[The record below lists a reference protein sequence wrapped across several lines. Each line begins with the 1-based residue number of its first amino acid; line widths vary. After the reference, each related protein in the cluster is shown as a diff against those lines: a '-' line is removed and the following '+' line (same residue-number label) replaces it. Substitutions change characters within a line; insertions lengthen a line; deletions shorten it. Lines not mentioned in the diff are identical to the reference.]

1 MTANRLW
8 EEERE
13 SDPRIDMEME
23 LLLEGIYR
31 ISGYDFRQYARS
43 SITRRVLNRMQVEKI
58 PTVTRMLEKVIHEEG
73 FLSQLLNDFSI
84 NVTEMFRDPGF
95 FQALREQVLPELA
108 KLPEIRIW
116 HAGCSSG
123 EEVFSMAILLK
134 EAGLY
139 DRSVLFATDIN
150 ENILQRAKQGV
161 FPLAKM
167 QAYTKNYLSSG
178 GARAFS
184 EYYTAD
190 RNAAYI
196 KPALMENMIFWQHN
210 LVTDYT
216 FNEFDMIICR
226 NVLIYFS
233 SELQSKVQKLF
244 FNSLSD
250 GGFLGL
256 GDKETLR
263 FSQSATD
270 YEDFV
275 EKNRIYRKKG
285 QTLL

>member
-1 MTANRLW
+1 MTAYHLW
-8 EEERE
+8 EEEME
-13 SDPRIDMEME
+13 SNPQVEME
-23 LLLEGIYR
+23 IDLLLEGIFQL
-31 ISGYDFRQYARS
+31 SGYDFRGYAKS
-43 SITRRVLNRMQVEKI
+43 SITRRVLNRMKIDNI
-58 PTVTRMLEKVIHEEG
+58 PTVTRVLDKAFHEKG
-73 FLSQLLNDFSI
+73 FLQQLLNDFSI
-84 NVTEMFRDPGF
+84 NVTEMFRDPEF
-95 FQALREQVLPELA
+95 FRALREQVLPELA

-139 DRSVLFATDIN
+139 ERSVMFATDFN
-150 ENILQRAKQGV
+150 DNILKRARQGM

-167 QAYTKNYLSSG
+167 QAYTKNYISAG
-178 GARAFS
+178 GMRAFS

-196 KPALMENMIFWQHN
+196 DPALMENMIFWQHN

-216 FNEFDMIICR
+216 FNEFDLVICR

-233 SELQSKVQKLF
+233 SELQAKVQKLF
-244 FNSLSD
+244 YNSLSD

-263 FSQSATD
+263 FTTISNA
-270 YEDFV
+270 YEDFN
-275 EKNRIYRKKG
+275 EQNRIYRKKT
-285 QTLL
+285 QLL